1 MSSKKCMYEDVI
13 LRERKL
19 FFIFA
24 ALSILMPALSLS
36 GLLKP
41 TSEVLGVW
49 FQRSGATTV
58 VFAVFAEWKATNML
72 GVFKPLGFVD
82 QTFHSTRDKYLK
94 QVKFYNYIALS
105 LVVLGTV
112 IWGYGDLLI
121 NMA

>member
-1 MSSKKCMYEDVI
+1 MSPNKCMYEDVI
-13 LRERKL
+13 LKKRTL
-19 FFIFA
+19 FFIFS
-24 ALSILMPALSLS
+24 ALAILMPVFSLS

-41 TSEVLGVW
+41 SSEALGVW

-58 VFAVFAEWKATNML
+58 VFAVFAELKASNML
-72 GVFKPLGFVD
+72 AVFKPSGFVD

-94 QVKFYNYIALS
+94 QVKLYNYIALF